1 MALNKLTDDITLIDY
16 EITDDPRFQDEE
28 QGITPWLSDQLEDLH
43 YEINDKNNKTA
54 IPKLKE
60 LILQFPKAAIL
71 KNYLSVAYNA
81 KGLQE
86 KCSEINKQILAE
98 HPNYLYGKLNLAI
111 NYLAKKDFKKV
122 EELLGKEMEIHL
134 LLPDRK
140 TFHKEE
146 IRSFLSFAVRYFI
159 EKDDIEAAETRLQML
174 LDLDPDHPD
183 TEAVYNQMMS
193 FRLVKGHERW
203 LREWE
208 EAIEVVTDKY
218 PPMTNE
224 KNPPI
229 FNHPIIAELYK
240 YDYEINQSIIRE
252 ILALPRETLVADLE
266 NLLKD
271 SVNRYHYFL
280 DEADE
285 DTSFYFPT
293 HALLLLAELKSES
306 SLPVILDVLSYD
318 VDFISLWFEGF
329 VTEDLWLIYY
339 KLADNNL
346 DVLKNFLLAPGI
358 ETYVKG
364 EVPTAFVQLFFH
376 EKISREE
383 LSVLFQTIYEGFLNA
398 DIDNNLIDSTM
409 LGFMVCETINGGLK
423 ELLPIIKQLFDK
435 GYISEGICG
444 GYYEVAKDMG
454 SSPKYK
460 KKKEIFTIF
469 QYYDEVIEAW
479 FKHEERTKLLR
490 KNPVI
495 SNNEKSF
502 IPPPPS
508 TVQPFPLVS
517 NKVGRNDPCPCGSGK
532 KYKKCCME

>member
-28 QGITPWLSDQLEDLH
+28 QGITPWLSDQFEDLQ
-43 YEINDKNNKTA
+43 YEINDKNNNTA

-71 KNYLSVAYNA
+71 KNYLSVAYNV
-81 KGLQE
+81 KGMKE

-140 TFHKEE
+140 TFHLAEV
-146 IRSFLSFAVRYFI
+146 RSFLSFAVRYFI
-159 EKDDIEAAETRLQML
+159 AKDDIESAEARLQML
-174 LDLDPDHPD
+174 EEIDPDHPD
-183 TEAVYNQMMS
+183 TEAVFNQMMS
-193 FRLVKGHERW
+193 FRLEKGQERW
-203 LREWE
+203 LREKE
-208 EAIEVVTDKY
+208 LAIAVVADKH
-218 PPMTNE
+218 PPKNNE
-224 KNPPI
+224 KNPLV
-229 FNHPIIAELYK
+229 FNHPIIAELYNHNF
-240 YDYEINQSIIRE
+240 EINQSILRE
-252 ILALPRETLVADLE
+252 ILALPHETVVADLE

-280 DEADE
+280 DKADE
-285 DTSFYFPT
+285 DDSLYFPI
-293 HALLLLAELKSES
+293 HALLLLAELKSDS

-318 VDFISLWFEGF
+318 SDFIDFWFDGF
-329 VTEDLWLIYY
+329 VTEDLWLIYF
-339 KLADNNL
+339 KFAENNL
-346 DVLKNFLLAPGI
+346 HALKNFLFTPGI
-358 ETYVKG
+358 DTYVKSAVSG
-364 EVPTAFVQLFFH
+364 AFLQLFLY
-376 EKISREE
+376 EKITKDE
-383 LSVLFQTIYEGFLNA
+383 LTLLYQTIFEGFLEA
-398 DIDNNLIDSTM
+398 DIDGNVIDSDM
-409 LGFMVCETINGGLK
+409 LAFMVCETRDAGLK
-423 ELLPIIKQLFDK
+423 ELLPTLKKLYDK

-444 GYYEVAKDMG
+444 TYKDVANDIGTRPNRKE
-454 SSPKYK
+454 K
-460 KKKEIFTIF
+460 KTMQTIF
-469 QYYDEVIEAW
+469 QYYDELVETW

-490 KNPVI
+490 KNPVV
-495 SNNEKSF
+495 SNNDKSF